1 MCSRVFDGLLAPP
14 MEYVPRRVR
23 HFVNAAAKG
32 GFWEIPAPLAAPGNI
47 GKAPCVLDG
56 LGHLEGL
63 YDVSAPEQL
72 YAMPCVFKPS
82 GWVQRRLTPKEWLSL
97 RNVPVS
103 LVDTLSGELAIRGS
117 IGVSMPALVVGHIF
131 RTLWGSLLGG
141 GSARIDAC
149 AFPALEGGLPTS
161 RAMPQRVQL
170 ATTVVDSHTVPTTVC
185 RSDTIDE
192 VRKEESGTI
201 NEVRQGEQERGT
213 IDEFRQGGSVRSQPS
228 GRTRRPRH
236 IFSTFVNCTT

>member
-1 MCSRVFDGLLAPP
+1 MCSRGFDGLLAPP
-14 MEYVPRRVR
+14 TEYVPRRVR

-63 YDVSAPEQL
+63 YDVSAPERL

-97 RNVPVS
+97 HDVPVS

-141 GSARIDAC
+141 GVSADRCLRI
-149 AFPALEGGLPTS
+149 S
-161 RAMPQRVQL
+161 RFGRWATDL
-170 ATTVVDSHTVPTTVC
+170 KGHATTGSAGDDCGGQPHCSYDSV
-185 RSDTIDE
+185 SEWYD
-192 VRKEESGTI
+192 
-201 NEVRQGEQERGT
+201 
-213 IDEFRQGGSVRSQPS
+213 
-228 GRTRRPRH
+228 
-236 IFSTFVNCTT
+236 